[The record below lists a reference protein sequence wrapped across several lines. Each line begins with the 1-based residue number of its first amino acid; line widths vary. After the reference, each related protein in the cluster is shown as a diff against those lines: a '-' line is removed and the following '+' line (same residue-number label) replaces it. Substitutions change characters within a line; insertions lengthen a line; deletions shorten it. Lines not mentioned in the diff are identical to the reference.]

1 MKSLINILYTPLDC
15 PPQPAVNLT
24 EFKSWITVYWEKI
37 AERRE
42 HLKNIGITEVLYEG
56 AIKQK
61 YWTFDGLNEY
71 DRFMAI
77 GKK

>member
-1 MKSLINILYTPLDC
+1 MYGINC
-15 PPQPAVNLT
+15 VNSP
-24 EFKSWITVYWEKI
+24 E
-37 AERRE
+37 E

-56 AIKQK
+56 SIKQK